1 MCNNYKCSLYCN
13 KTMVRG
19 ALIVKNRHLHNI
31 FTIILLLICL
41 IIGLSYI
48 KDRIK
53 NNSYSETDSNSYDS
67 LQPDSYDEDNYEI
80 YYDLSFMS
88 EETRELYNRYASLYH
103 NSITSPLNLF
113 YEDILA
119 FKRDSN
125 NALIVNYIENKT
137 YYLSNTP
144 YKQFIDY
151 LSESMTEKMIN
162 SLTAETFV
170 DTDGY
175 VSVLE
180 FDGPFYSNISSPY
193 YLVFRNND
201 KQLIYACIVSEDNDS
216 PPALKGGYLYVFI
229 NTSEGWRLDYISKGF
244 FEN

>member
-1 MCNNYKCSLYCN
+1 MK
-13 KTMVRG
+13 
-19 ALIVKNRHLHNI
+19 
-31 FTIILLLICL
+31 
-41 IIGLSYI
+41 
-48 KDRIK
+48 K
-53 NNSYSETDSNSYDS
+53 NNIYTICMIIIFLISLSVFTGCNINNKSINKNVSSETDYSPITSDQELINDISSYESVQSNIH
-67 LQPDSYDEDNYEI
+67 DEDNYEI
-80 YYDLSFMS
+80 YYDLSFMND
-88 EETRELYNRYASLYH
+88 ELRTLFNQYASLYH

-125 NALIVNYIENKT
+125 NALIVNYNENKT

-180 FDGPFYSNISSPY
+180 FDGPLYSNISSPY

-201 KQLIYACIVSEDNDS
+201 KQLIYACILSEDNDS
-216 PPALKGGYLYVFI
+216 SPALKGGYLYKFI
-229 NTSEGWRLDYISKGF
+229 NTSEGWRLNYISKEF

>member
-1 MCNNYKCSLYCN
+1 
-13 KTMVRG
+13 MVRG

-193 YLVFRNND
+193 YLVFRVISSLFLTVASTASWTMEA
-201 KQLIYACIVSEDNDS
+201 KPPSVRALMPSMVVPRGEHTIVSNS
-216 PPALKGGYLYVFI
+216 IAPLPVAF
-229 NTSEGWRLDYISKGF
+229 
-244 FEN
+244 